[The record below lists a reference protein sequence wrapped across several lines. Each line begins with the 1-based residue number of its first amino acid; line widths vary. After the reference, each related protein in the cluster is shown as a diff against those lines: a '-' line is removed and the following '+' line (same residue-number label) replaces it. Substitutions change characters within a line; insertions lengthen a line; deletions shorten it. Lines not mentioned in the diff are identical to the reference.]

1 MKINHRAGLGVLVL
15 LVAPCLAQTPAPA
28 VTFAEHVAPIVFS
41 NCARCH
47 RPGEAAPFSLLGYD
61 DVRRRGRLIAD
72 VTSSRYMPPWHADSQ
87 LVQFRDDRRL
97 TDDEVGTIATWVAS
111 GMPRGDEARTPPPP
125 RFTTGWQLGEPD
137 FVVQMAAAFEIP
149 EDGPDVFRN
158 FAIPLGLDADRWV
171 RAVEFRPSGRASHH
185 ALFFFDATG
194 RAVALDESDPAP
206 GFSGMSFLSAGA
218 TGAGPARRGAPPRAG
233 ALAPTGTEDETVGA
247 LGGWAVGGTPA
258 ELPPG
263 TARRL
268 PAGSDLV
275 VQMHFHPSGKPET
288 EQASLGIYFADDAP
302 TRPLIGLQL
311 PPVFGAL
318 SGIDI
323 PPGEPRYLVRD
334 WLILPIDVD
343 VLSAGG
349 HAHYLAT
356 QLRMTARLPGSEV
369 KQELFN
375 IPRWDFNWQE
385 RYYFTE
391 PLRLP
396 AGTRID
402 VEIAY
407 DNSADNPANPF
418 TPPQRVAFGREST
431 DEMGSVI
438 LEMLPVRSD
447 DLPKY
452 AAAVQQH
459 LRNAAL
465 MRYMDRRATDDLLPR

>member
-1 MKINHRAGLGVLVL
+1 MKLIPRAAVGL
-15 LVAPCLAQTPAPA
+15 LVTVTAPSMAQTAPA

-72 VTSSRYMPPWHADSQ
+72 VTGSRYMPPWHADSQ
-87 LVQFRDDRRL
+87 LAEFRDDRRL
-97 TDDEVGTIATWVAS
+97 TDDEIRTIASWVSS
-111 GMPRGDEARTPPPP
+111 GMPRGDEARMPPAP
-125 RFTTGWQLGEPD
+125 RFTPGWQLGEPD
-137 FVVQMAAAFEIP
+137 LVVQMAEAFEVP
-149 EDGPDVFRN
+149 EDGPDLFRN
-158 FAIPLGLDADRWV
+158 FAIALNLNADRWV
-171 RAVEFRPSGRASHH
+171 QAIEFRPKGRASHH

-194 RAVALDESDPAP
+194 RAVSLDESDPAP
-206 GFSGMSFLSAGA
+206 GFSGMSFLGSGAEAGA
-218 TGAGPARRGAPPRAG
+218 ARGGALLRGAGGGASSGG
-233 ALAPTGTEDETVGA
+233 AAESFGA
-247 LGGWAVGGTPA
+247 LGGWAVGGAPA
-258 ELPPG
+258 ELPQG

-268 PAGSDLV
+268 PAGSALV

-288 EQASLGIYFADDAP
+288 EQASVGIHFAEAEP
-302 TRPLIGLQL
+302 ARPLLALQL

-323 PPGEPRYLVRD
+323 PPGERRYVVSD
-334 WLILPIDVD
+334 WFILPVDVD

-356 QLRMTARLPGSEV
+356 EMRMTARLPGTEE
-369 KQELFN
+369 KQPLFS

-385 RYYFTE
+385 RYYFAE

-407 DNSADNPANPF
+407 DNSADNTANPF
-418 TPPQRVAFGREST
+418 TPPQRVTFGREST

-438 LEMLPVRSD
+438 LELLPVREG

-452 AAAVQQH
+452 AAAVREH
-459 LRNAAL
+459 VRNVAL
-465 MRYMDRRATDDLLPR
+465 MRFPERRVTDGLFPR